1 MSNVY
6 PHPHFSEHYIVK
18 MVDAGV
24 VKSVFKAFD
33 PEETGTIDLF
43 FLREII
49 YAYGI
54 NTTNDIC
61 LSLGQVKKEGKS
73 FAEFNEVLEMVNA
86 ASESYLFSDFIIKE
100 RKYFRKD
107 ATTWGSSK
115 TAKERADQAWNE
127 SGAAREHDTHRLE
140 KREMDN

>member
-1 MSNVY
+1 MYLCDSYKILPIAYFFRCQLSNVY

-73 FAEFNEVLEMVNA
+73 FAFDEVLEKVNA
-86 ASESYLFSDFIIKE
+86 GES
-100 RKYFRKD
+100 R
-107 ATTWGSSK
+107 SSK
-115 TAKERADQAWNE
+115 
-127 SGAAREHDTHRLE
+127 G
-140 KREMDN
+140 

>member
-1 MSNVY
+1 
-6 PHPHFSEHYIVK
+6 

-100 RKYFRKD
+100 RKYSERMQQPGGAVKLPRREQIKHGMRVEQP
-107 ATTWGSSK
+107 GSM
-115 TAKERADQAWNE
+115 TPTGQERI
-127 SGAAREHDTHRLE
+127 HDC
-140 KREMDN
+140 